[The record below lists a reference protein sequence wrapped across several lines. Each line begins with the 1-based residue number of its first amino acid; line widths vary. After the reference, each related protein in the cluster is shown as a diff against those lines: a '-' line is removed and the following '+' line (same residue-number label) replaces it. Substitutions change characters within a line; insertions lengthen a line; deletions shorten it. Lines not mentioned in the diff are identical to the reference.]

1 MSRAYLNATNTC
13 FGNRR
18 QKTEKRKIKKNPK
31 SKGEKTAKMSRADLN
46 AIDQR
51 QTIVN
56 CTCVVHNAAVVSSFT
71 RKYQLHEWMI
81 SDDS

>member
-1 MSRAYLNATNTC
+1 M
-13 FGNRR
+13 
-18 QKTEKRKIKKNPK
+18 K
-31 SKGEKTAKMSRADLN
+31 SKGEKTANMSRADLN